1 MVNHAIQR
9 SRRALEK
16 YAAIKMQIEGLSNLR
31 KAVPLPPE
39 LDISAAQW
47 KAIEQKLKTSEEKL
61 LNLLNAG
68 SRAIWSKN
76 TKQGNSISHFFFAD
90 IQVQLPK
97 AYAFFDTYLDVLS
110 QRFMP
115 DVGRLLGGCDV
126 LAQDAIDRDHPA
138 LKIIVPPLVYLDR
151 GFGASTI
158 REGVKMPD
166 KTPNPL
172 PLIQIPYS
180 KLYDKCNLTS
190 ILHEAGHEVMV
201 RLGLKELLP
210 VVVGKALAMAG
221 APKEIRNYFGLWMSE
236 IGPDF
241 WTFCN
246 AGFAAAGGIREI
258 LGLPRSMVFHISW
271 SDPHPPPYLRVLLNF
286 EWCRQVWGKGM
297 WDIWEREWEQ
307 YYPLEKTSTENREIF
322 IKMKYY
328 LPVVSRALLN
338 TRFKTLNGQTITEL
352 FDMKSLAP
360 AKIEAVVNQLKN
372 GGLILKGLRPCA
384 HLAVFRLIK
393 EKGSLNGAQLDK
405 LMSKWLIKLKNN

>member
-1 MVNHAIQR
+1 MGDFTLQR
-9 SRRALEK
+9 NRRALEK
-16 YAAIKMQIEGLSNLR
+16 YAAIKRQIEGLSSLR
-31 KAVPLPPE
+31 HVVQLPPE
-39 LDISAAQW
+39 SDISDAQW
-47 KAIEQKLKTSEEKL
+47 RAVEQKLKDSEGKFL
-61 LNLLNAG
+61 TLLNAG
-68 SRAIWSKN
+68 SRELWSQGA
-76 TKQGNSISHFFFAD
+76 KQYSAYSNALFAD

-110 QRFMP
+110 QRYMP
-115 DVGRLLGGCDV
+115 EIGRMLRGCDI
-126 LAQDAIDRDHPA
+126 LALDAIQRDHPA
-138 LKIIVPPLVYLDR
+138 LRIIVPPLVYLDR

-158 REGVKMPD
+158 REGVNMPD

-180 KLYDKCNLTS
+180 KLFDKCNLTS

-201 RLGLKELLP
+201 RLGLKELFPL
-210 VVVGKALAMAG
+210 VIEKALAKAG
-221 APKEIRNYFGLWMSE
+221 APKDIRNYFGLWMSE

-246 AGFAAAGGIREI
+246 AGLAAAGGIREI
-258 LGLPRSMVFHISW
+258 LALPQGMVFHISW

-286 EWCRQVWGKGM
+286 EWCRQVWGKGI
-297 WDIWEREWEQ
+297 WDNWEREWEQ
-307 YYPLEKTSTENREIF
+307 CYPLEKSSAENRDSLM
-322 IKMKYY
+322 KMKYY

-338 TRFKTLNGQTITEL
+338 TRFKTLNGQTVTEL
-352 FDMKSLAP
+352 FDMKLLAP

-393 EKGSLNGAQLDK
+393 EKGLLNELQLDK
-405 LMSKWLIKLKNN
+405 LMDKWLINLKNN

>member
-126 LAQDAIDRDHPA
+126 LALDAIDREHPA

-180 KLYDKCNLTS
+180 KLFDKCNLTS

-201 RLGLKELLP
+201 RLGLKELFPL
-210 VVVGKALAMAG
+210 VIEKALAKAG
-221 APKEIRNYFGLWMSE
+221 APKDIRNYFGLWMSE

-246 AGFAAAGGIREI
+246 AGLAAAGGIREI
-258 LGLPRSMVFHISW
+258 LALPQTMVFHISW

-307 YYPLEKTSTENREIF
+307 CYHLETSSIENRDSL

-338 TRFKTLNGQTITEL
+338 TRFKTLNGQTVTEL

-393 EKGSLNGAQLDK
+393 EKGLLNELQLDK
-405 LMSKWLIKLKNN
+405 LMDKWLINLKNN